1 MFATHSTALTRS
13 PEVLQYVLVLSRLL
27 YAVLAAETAPQE
39 LLGAIYRNT
48 GMLTVYKAP
57 GFRAELRQSLSVVLL
72 QVGLRGA

>member
-27 YAVLAAETAPQE
+27 YAVL
-39 LLGAIYRNT
+39 AIYRNT

>member
-1 MFATHSTALTRS
+1 M
-13 PEVLQYVLVLSRLL
+13 
-27 YAVLAAETAPQE
+27 LAAETAPQE
-39 LLGAIYRNT
+39 LLGAVLAIYRNT